1 MRLNKESAF
10 RRPLFVGEEICRL
23 PGEIATF
30 GQRGEGMQQPSSAKG
45 AGLRVIAAGRSDIGR
60 VREHN
65 EDTIALCEP
74 ENQQWL
80 SRWGRLYVLADGAGG
95 HAAGEVASQTVVET
109 ICAVY
114 YQTTASQPVATEAQA
129 RIKHLNGPLED
140 VALPASRVEHAF
152 LMAHT
157 RLQELSVLKPEYS
170 GMATTCLAAIV
181 KDSHILLAHVGDS
194 RAYLIR
200 PHRGSTPTITCL
212 TDDHSMAAE
221 MIRRGIISYEQARQ
235 STSRHTLLRMLGGRT
250 KQAPAP
256 DLMSCLV
263 QPGDSL
269 LLCCDGLWSMVSE
282 AQIAQ
287 VVSRNAPQEA
297 CDSLIRLANEAG
309 GKDNISAVVLAF
321 V

>member
-1 MRLNKESAF
+1 MRLNKESAC
-10 RRPLFVGEEICRL
+10 RRPLLVIEGICRL

-45 AGLRVIAAGRSDIGR
+45 AGLHVIAAGRSDIGR

-95 HAAGEVASQTVVET
+95 HAAGEVASHTVVET
-109 ICAVY
+109 ICSVY
-114 YQTTASQPVATEAQA
+114 YQAAAPQPVTKEAQA

-140 VALPASRVEHAF
+140 IALPASRIEYAF

-157 RLQELSVLKPEYS
+157 RLQELAALKPEYS

-194 RAYLIR
+194 RAYLVR
-200 PHRGSTPTITCL
+200 RGAGPVPAISCL

-221 MIRRGIISYEQARQ
+221 LMRRGIISYEQTRQ

-250 KQAPAP
+250 HQAPAP

-263 QPGDSL
+263 QSGDYL

-282 AQIAQ
+282 EQIAQ
-287 VVSRNAPQEA
+287 EVSCHAPQEA
-297 CDSLIRLANEAG
+297 C
-309 GKDNISAVVLAF
+309 
-321 V
+321 